1 MTWARRASPLQ
12 FGAVLPYTL
21 VQLIEVSLF
30 AGILIYGVLDHR
42 PSWALLGGGLLIGKA
57 ILNVL
62 TPEGGTVLRR
72 SLIGY
77 GLVAIR
83 LAT

>member
-1 MTWARRASPLQ
+1 M
-12 FGAVLPYTL
+12 FPYTL
-21 VQLIEVSLF
+21 VQLIEVLLF
-30 AGILIYGVLDHR
+30 AGVLIYGVLDHR

-62 TPEGGTVLRR
+62 APEGGTVLRR

-77 GLVAIR
+77 GVSAIYV
-83 LAT
+83 LAGVVVIMMVG